1 MFFEV
6 WLNLHHK
13 RNVISKTRVVR
24 RFTGR
29 RVTHIDAFS
38 ASARTQRF
46 SLFVRQ
52 RTLFFCVRC
61 RRENF
66 KGKSK
71 NAERERERERER
83 GEGETERK
91 RKRVEE
97 SYC

>member
-24 RFTGR
+24 RFAGR

-71 NAERERERERER
+71 NAGNREREREGKEKQRERERERE
-83 GEGETERK
+83 
-91 RKRVEE
+91 
-97 SYC
+97 